1 MLQTLWNAMHTNR
14 FTVDSKGLE
23 NLKTFLTLRG
33 CRWWWAKFNEMMMA
47 SAVKRSQLLP
57 FPLTDDKHKM
67 KKSVKSDKHKNS
79 QPEKWTLSLSS
90 LLQPKELNNLIAIRF
105 SFLSLFMLFF
115 LLCATEF
122 FYSLNIF
129 DWRGPSE
136 HPASFTRHKAY
147 THYPNLKRCSFP
159 PLRTARPTDRRCSF
173 SSPLKVL
180 QFFGSLLKPYS
191 CTI

>member
-57 FPLTDDKHKM
+57 FPLTDDEHKM
-67 KKSVKSDKHKNS
+67 KKSVKSDKHKNAR
-79 QPEKWTLSLSS
+79 PKKWTFSLILVAAERTEQSHRHQILVSFS
-90 LLQPKELNNLIAIRF
+90 LHA
-105 SFLSLFMLFF
+105 FF

-191 CTI
+191 CTIK

>member
-1 MLQTLWNAMHTNR
+1 MVADDDEQSST
-14 FTVDSKGLE
+14 K
-23 NLKTFLTLRG
+23 
-33 CRWWWAKFNEMMMA
+33 WWWPPLWREANCYRFHWRMMNTRWRRAWNQTNTKMLDQK
-47 SAVKRSQLLP
+47 SEPSLL
-57 FPLTDDKHKM
+57 
-67 KKSVKSDKHKNS
+67 
-79 QPEKWTLSLSS
+79 S